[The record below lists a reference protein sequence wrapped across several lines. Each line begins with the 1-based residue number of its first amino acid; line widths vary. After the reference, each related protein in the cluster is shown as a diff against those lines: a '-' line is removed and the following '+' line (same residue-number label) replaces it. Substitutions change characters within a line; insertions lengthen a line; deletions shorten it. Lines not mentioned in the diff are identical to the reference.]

1 MVEDV
6 VTIVGGDEALYG
18 QPHAFAKEP
27 CRDVSEI
34 AAGYTD
40 NNVIGFTRL
49 LQLSVG
55 VEIIEGLRQK
65 ASHVDGV
72 GARQLHVGIQ
82 FLVHEGSLYQRLA
95 IIKSAVYFEGSDVL
109 SQGGEL
115 LLLYFT
121 HLAFGVE
128 HIDVDTLH
136 TQETVPEY
144 DFDNYA
150 ILEKLPEAA
159 QTTFSEYTE
168 TPELLA
174 ENMCQ
179 GGEIKVGSHLLRS
192 NCKITKQPDWGSVF
206 IRLKAERLPA
216 PMSLLRYIVSLRAE
230 NHFHEEICEMI
241 YKRLHDLFQP
251 EILSVSCL
259 YTRRGGIDICPS
271 RANRVE
277 YLPEAIHDPEV
288 LSRRLL
294 RQ

>member
-1 MVEDV
+1 MPLEAKVLGQNVNYPTDYCPLILVPVPRRLNREKYD
-6 VTIVGGDEALYG
+6 INDPEALFRGYDTW
-18 QPHAFAKEP
+18 HAYE
-27 CRDVSEI
+27 
-34 AAGYTD
+34 AGFLTRKGLPVCGVLKIVYPA
-40 NNVIGFTRL
+40 NSPNLVESKSLKLYLNSLNMTRL
-49 LQLSVG
+49 GDDVPSGSESFVKSV
-55 VEIIEGLRQK
+55 
-65 ASHVDGV
+65 
-72 GARQLHVGIQ
+72 
-82 FLVHEGSLYQRLA
+82 
-95 IIKSAVYFEGSDVL
+95 KSALEQIL
-109 SQGGEL
+109 E
-115 LLLYFT
+115 T
-121 HLAFGVE
+121 R
-128 HIDVDTLH
+128 IDIVFH